1 MMKRH
6 ISPKAICPY
15 YKHESRQMIDCVG
28 IQDKTVLHLAFA
40 NATDSYDHK
49 KKRCC
54 LEYEK
59 CPIYQM
65 LKIVRK
71 KNFETN

>member
-1 MMKRH
+1 MKKH

-28 IQDKTVLHLAFA
+28 IDDKTVLHLAFA
-40 NATDSYDHK
+40 NATDSYRHK
-49 KKRCC
+49 QRRCHLDY
-54 LEYEK
+54 LE

-65 LKIVRK
+65 LKIIRGK
-71 KNFETN
+71 AFKDS